1 MEGTSLKDQLRAEL
15 RLRRKAIDPCERQ
28 LFDKSINQALLE
40 LVEQLHVSALSAFL
54 PFDGE
59 PDLRPALATLS
70 RNGVQIALPVVAEGI
85 DGKTLQFRHW
95 DPATPLVTS
104 TFGLSEPGATDRV
117 PVSSLDLVLLP
128 LVAWD
133 ESGRR
138 LGMGAGY
145 YDRALAS
152 LADSSRP
159 LRVGIAYETQKSA
172 DLPEDPWDIRLHEV
186 ISENGRFTCTG

>member
-1 MEGTSLKDQLRAEL
+1 MEGTSLKAQLRADL
-15 RLRRKAIDPCERQ
+15 RLRRKSIDPSKRE
-28 LFDKSINQALLE
+28 LFDKSINQAMLE
-40 LVEQLHVSALSAFL
+40 LVEQLHVSALSAYL

-59 PDLRPALATLS
+59 PDLRPGLATLS
-70 RNGVQIALPVVAEGI
+70 SRGVQIALPAVVEGS
-85 DGKTLQFRHW
+85 DGKVLQFRHW
-95 DPATPLVTS
+95 DPATPLARS
-104 TFGLSEPGATDRV
+104 SFGLSEPTTTDIV

-145 YDRALAS
+145 YDRTLS
-152 LADSSRP
+152 TLADSSRP
-159 LRVGIAYETQKSA
+159 LRVGIAYETQKST

>member
-1 MEGTSLKDQLRAEL
+1 MEGTSLKDQLRADL
-15 RLRRKAIDPCERQ
+15 RLRRKAIDPSSRQ
-28 LFDKSINQALLE
+28 LLDKSINQAVLE
-40 LVEQLHVSALSAFL
+40 LVEQLHVSALSAYL

-70 RNGVQIALPVVAEGI
+70 RNGVQIALPVVAAGI
-85 DGKTLQFRHW
+85 DGKILEFRLW
-95 DPATPLVTS
+95 DPATPLVKS
-104 TFGLSEPGATDRV
+104 TFGLSEPGATDTV

-145 YDRALAS
+145 YDRALSS

-159 LRVGIAYETQKSA
+159 LRVGIAYEAQKLA
-172 DLPEDPWDIRLHEV
+172 GLPEDPWDIRLHEV
-186 ISENGRFTCTG
+186 ISESGRFTCTG